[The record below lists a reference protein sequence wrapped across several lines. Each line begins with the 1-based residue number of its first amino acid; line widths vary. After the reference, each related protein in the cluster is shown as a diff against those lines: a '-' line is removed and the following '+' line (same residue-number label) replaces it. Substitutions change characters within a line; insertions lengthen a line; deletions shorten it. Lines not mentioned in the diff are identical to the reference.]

1 MLRNQKAIPYF
12 EVIINGTT
20 PLTQYATSVEIIQ
33 DIGSHPIA
41 FLRVSYI
48 GQKNAQGILGV
59 RNSWKYIPEFTPI
72 AINYGMKPGYM
83 GQFLGYVGSYKLI
96 KTAQDTGSQSLI
108 STTIEYTIVGTTQFM
123 QTTVNRT
130 WKNISPSSIASS
142 IAVKN
147 GFRAV
152 IHPYTAAINYRLQSS
167 SDFTFLAGL
176 ADEIGYHF
184 YVDNTDLYFVNPKI
198 LLDRSTTRK
207 IPQFWMYNSPG
218 LWDSIRSFEPLVG
231 TITPDGGIVA
241 NRSITGVNPRTN
253 RLVNAAQSY
262 TLYNA
267 NGSTTSPVIN
277 QYYNAAP
284 AESYYEAQQKIQ
296 ASINNNQYW
305 LTATAGLRGDFRVK
319 PNMLVELMGNAI
331 PDTESGVWLVK
342 SARHC
347 LTMPAPTGQPLAAE
361 YELTAT
367 LMRDQVYTANTSSP
381 GETDPVVQPVPST
394 LRQGIWKSSNIG
406 AQFNAR

>member
-1 MLRNQKAIPYF
+1 MLRNQKAVPFF
-12 EVIINGTT
+12 EVLVNNTSI
-20 PLTQYATSVEIIQ
+20 PQYVSSVEIIQ
-33 DIGSHPIA
+33 EIGAHPLA
-41 FLRVSYI
+41 FIRVSYI
-48 GQKNAQGILGV
+48 GQKSAQGSVGV
-59 RNSWKYIPEFTPI
+59 RNSWKYLPEFAPI
-72 AINYGMKPGYM
+72 TINYGMKPGYI

-96 KTAQDTGSQSLI
+96 KTAEDRGSQDLVM
-108 STTIEYTIVGTTQFM
+108 TTIEYTVVGTTQLM
-123 QTTVNRT
+123 QSTVNRT

-167 SDFTFLAGL
+167 SDFSFLAEL

-184 YVDNTDLYFVNPKI
+184 YVDNTDLYFVNPKV

-207 IPQFWMYNSPG
+207 IPQFWMFNKPG
-218 LWDSIRSFEPLVG
+218 QWDSIRTFEPVVG

-241 NRSITGVNPRTN
+241 NRTITGINPRTRN
-253 RLVNAAQSY
+253 LVNAAQQ
-262 TLYNA
+262 YNLLAA
-267 NGSTTSPVIN
+267 NGTQTFPVIN
-277 QYYNAAP
+277 KYYSTTP

-305 LTATAGLRGDFRVK
+305 LIANSTLRGDYRVK
-319 PNMLVELMGNAI
+319 PNMLVDLTGSAI

-347 LTMPAPTGQPLAAE
+347 LTMPPSTGQYLAGT
-361 YELTAT
+361 YELEAT
-367 LMRDQVYTANTSSP
+367 LMRDQVYTANVSAPS
-381 GETDPVVQPVPST
+381 ETDPVVQPVAAV
-394 LRQGIWKSSNIG
+394 LRQGVWKSSNIG
-406 AQFNAR
+406 AQFNAK